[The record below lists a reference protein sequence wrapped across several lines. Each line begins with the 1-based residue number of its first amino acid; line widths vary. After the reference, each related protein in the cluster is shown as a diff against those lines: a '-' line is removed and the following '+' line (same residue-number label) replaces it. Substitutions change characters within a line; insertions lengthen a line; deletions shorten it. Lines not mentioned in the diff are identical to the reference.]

1 MQNFVLKKYIK
12 NQKNKRLLDIG
23 CGDGRD
29 TIYFSKK
36 IDSTGIDKS
45 NAAIKFLQ
53 NKYSTKKR
61 ISFLRINLNNLNFS
75 KLKEYDYVYMRF
87 LFHAINSV
95 SENNLLNNLRRS
107 KKKLYFYGRIQIR

>member
-1 MQNFVLKKYIK
+1 MEEIQF
-12 NQKNKRLLDIG
+12 
-23 CGDGRD
+23 
-29 TIYFSKK
+29 YFSKK

-75 KLKEYDYVYMRF
+75 KLKNMIMF
-87 LFHAINSV
+87 I
-95 SENNLLNNLRRS
+95 
-107 KKKLYFYGRIQIR
+107 